1 MRTFFYD
8 FKAGVD
14 LELPSRKRLFK
25 KMGEYD
31 TLAEYTICAL
41 RDFEKRWDGKEPF
54 ENYVTQKAIEHKV
67 NLKGGV
73 TLPNHEPAL
82 YKSFII
88 NSHALL
94 GDFIQSYKLDIK
106 SLIEQKFKLYE
117 DDRLNNVEKLLK
129 SLKTKDIIPN
139 FPKWLLPLLDYYRLL
154 RNSTAHV
161 EEDKNKCIKAY
172 LKIPLEEFEN
182 DYPIFKGK
190 APNKPDDITMNDFYL
205 YSASIKHFANFL
217 TMALKGKVKW
227 TDLVLIHPN
236 FDINN
241 IPKGTNIIS
250 LINSVYNKYHY
261 CPTREEVE
269 QIRLY
274 IKNQKLLHTR

>member
-106 SLIEQKFKLYE
+106 SLIEPNFKLYE
-117 DDRLNNVEKLLK
+117 DDRLSNVEKLLK

-172 LKIPLEEFEN
+172 LKIPL
-182 DYPIFKGK
+182 DV
-190 APNKPDDITMNDFYL
+190 D
-205 YSASIKHFANFL
+205 
-217 TMALKGKVKW
+217 
-227 TDLVLIHPN
+227 
-236 FDINN
+236 
-241 IPKGTNIIS
+241 TN
-250 LINSVYNKYHY
+250 
-261 CPTREEVE
+261 
-269 QIRLY
+269 
-274 IKNQKLLHTR
+274 

>member
-67 NLKGGV
+67 NLRGGV

-106 SLIEQKFKLYE
+106 SLIEPNFKLYK
-117 DDRLNNVEKLLK
+117 DDRLSNVEKLLK

-161 EEDKNKCIKAY
+161 
-172 LKIPLEEFEN
+172 
-182 DYPIFKGK
+182 
-190 APNKPDDITMNDFYL
+190 
-205 YSASIKHFANFL
+205 
-217 TMALKGKVKW
+217 
-227 TDLVLIHPN
+227 HPN

-269 QIRLY
+269 QIRLSL
-274 IKNQKLLHTR
+274 KNQKLLHTR